1 MLKERYIEFR
11 ANKFREEHG
20 FATAEPVDTYKL
32 LTRLNV
38 ITVFKEMSENFS
50 GMAVKNN
57 IGKFMMVNS
66 SDILAR
72 QHFTI
77 GHELYHLFI
86 QENFKNRICR
96 VGTFDKKDREEYNA
110 DWFASYLLMPEDG
123 IFELLPKEELSV
135 NKISLNTI
143 VKMEQYFGVS
153 RSALLN
159 RLMFIDLITKA
170 KKDELRDSGNIKKS
184 ALLMG
189 YSNQLYENIGNANRV
204 IGDYGERAKKLFDK
218 ELVSETDFYG
228 LMLDIGID
236 LDKKLEED
244 GKAEG

>member
-11 ANKFREEHG
+11 ANKFREAHG
-20 FATAEPVDTYKL
+20 LTATEPVDVYKL
-32 LTRLNV
+32 LSKLNV
-38 ITVFKEMSENFS
+38 ITVFKEMSANFS
-50 GMAVKNN
+50 GMAVKNS
-57 IGKFMMVNS
+57 IGNFMMINS

-77 GHELYHLFI
+77 GHEIYHLFI
-86 QENFKNRICR
+86 QENFKNRICQ
-96 VGTFDKKDREEYNA
+96 VGTFNKKDKEEYNA
-110 DWFASYLLMPEDG
+110 DWFASYLLIPEAG
-123 IFELLPKEELSV
+123 IFELLPQDELGF

-143 VKMEQYFGVS
+143 VKIEQYFGVS

-159 RLMFIDLITKA
+159 RLLFIDLINKM
-170 KKDELRDSGNIKKS
+170 KKDELRDIGNIKRS

-189 YSNQLYENIGNANRV
+189 YGDELYESGNTNKV
-204 IGDYGERAKKLFDK
+204 IGDYGERAKRLYDK

>member
-20 FATAEPVDTYKL
+20 LTPTEPVDMYKL
-32 LTRLNV
+32 LTKLNV
-38 ITVFKEMSENFS
+38 LTVFKDMTDNFS
-50 GMAVKNN
+50 GMAIKSNA
-57 IGKFMMVNS
+57 GRFMMVNS
-66 SDILAR
+66 NDILAR
-72 QHFTI
+72 QHFTV

-86 QENFKNRICR
+86 QENFTNRICL

-123 IFELLPKEELSV
+123 IFELLPQEELGL
-135 NKISLNTI
+135 NKITLNSI
-143 VKMEQYFGVS
+143 VKLEQYFGVS
-153 RSALLN
+153 RLALLN
-159 RLMFIDLITKA
+159 RLMFIDLINKA
-170 KKDELRDSGNIKKS
+170 RKEELRNAGNIKRS
-184 ALLMG
+184 ALMMG
-189 YSNQLYENIGNANRV
+189 YSEELYEHGNANRV
-204 IGDYGERAKKLFDK
+204 IGDYGERAKKLYDR

-236 LDKKLEED
+236 LDKNIRED

>member
-20 FATAEPVDTYKL
+20 LATTEPVDAYKL
-32 LTRLNV
+32 LAKLNV
-38 ITVFKEMSENFS
+38 ITVFKEMTDNFS
-50 GMAVKNN
+50 GMAVKNSVGN
-57 IGKFMMVNS
+57 FMMVNAG
-66 SDILAR
+66 DILAR

-77 GHELYHLFI
+77 GHELYHLYI
-86 QENFKNRICR
+86 QENFQNRICK
-96 VGTFDKKDREEYNA
+96 VGVFDKKDKEEYNA

-123 IFELLPKEELSV
+123 IFEILPKDELGL
-135 NKISLNTI
+135 NKISLNTV

-153 RSALLN
+153 RTALLN
-159 RLMFIDLITKA
+159 RLMFIDMITKP
-170 KKDELRDSGNIKKS
+170 KLLELKEPGTIRRS

-189 YSNQLYENIGNANRV
+189 YSDELYESGNANKV
-204 IGDYGERAKKLFDK
+204 IGDYGEKAKKLYDK
-218 ELVSETDFYG
+218 EQLSETDFYG

-236 LDKKLEED
+236 LDKKLKED